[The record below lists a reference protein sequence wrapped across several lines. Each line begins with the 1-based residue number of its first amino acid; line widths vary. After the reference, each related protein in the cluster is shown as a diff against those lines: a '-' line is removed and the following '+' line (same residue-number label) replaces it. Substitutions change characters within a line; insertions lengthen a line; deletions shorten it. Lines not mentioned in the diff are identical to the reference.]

1 MGEKVLDMKDG
12 GAFVQE
18 AADPIMSPAVTT
30 PGDFTAQFPTPLD
43 QTEIIAM
50 CEEVS
55 LLQTLPEQM
64 TGLKSYSW
72 RELNELEFAS
82 GCQYIG
88 FADGTCPEEYV
99 HDGDNMSVDLK
110 NIGAK
115 KSLTI
120 SDIMHSVASIGAG
133 YGINRLVGGT
143 PSSEGLPGGAQSPTF
158 LQETIAD
165 LKAKEVRLGMTL
177 VMNGWDRLLAQGDV
191 TNNALEFDGIAN
203 WDTRSGCTF
212 HTNTVGASGT
222 FSAAEFDRWL
232 MESCAHPTHLFG
244 HPSAMQEL
252 LNAYFTL
259 GAGAYSPQQ
268 FINIPNG
275 TRITPGFNFAGFVNT
290 SIGRLTVVSDSN
302 FARTTQGSRFVAHIY
317 ALRMTHNGEP
327 LVYRLTQIPL
337 ALKDLVPGCTAIS
350 FEIWS
355 KTALVIK
362 NCCAHGD
369 YTGYFTG
376 SIATTCPVIGS
387 CSEQNT
393 IVGNPGRD

>member
-1 MGEKVLDMKDG
+1 MGEKVLDMEKEG
-12 GAFVQE
+12 KQAFETE
-18 AADPIMSPAVTT
+18 AMVDPVVTNIAT
-30 PGDFTAQFPTPLD
+30 PGDFAAQFPTPLD

-55 LLQTLPEQM
+55 LLQTLPEQR

-72 RELNELEFAS
+72 RELDKLQFSS

-88 FADGTCPEEYV
+88 FADGDCPEEYT

-110 NIGAK
+110 NLGAK

-133 YGINRLVGGT
+133 YGINRLVGGA
-143 PSSEGLPGGAQSPTF
+143 PSGEGTPGGYDSPTF
-158 LQETIAD
+158 VQEAIAD
-165 LKAKEVRLGMTL
+165 LKEKEVRLGMTL
-177 VMNGWDRLLAQGDV
+177 VLNGWDRLLAEGDV

-203 WDTRSGCTF
+203 WGTRAGCTF
-212 HTNTVGASGT
+212 HTNTIGTSGT

-232 MESCAHPTHLFG
+232 MASCAKPTHIFG
-244 HPSAMQEL
+244 HPAAIQEMMS
-252 LNAYFTL
+252 AYFAL

-268 FINIPNG
+268 VINLPNG
-275 TRITPGFNFAGFVNT
+275 TRVVPGFNFAGFVNT
-290 SIGRLTVVSDSN
+290 AIGRLVVVGDSN
-302 FARTTQGSRFVAHIY
+302 FHRNTEGTRFDAHLY
-317 ALRMTHNGEP
+317 AMRMTHNGEP

-337 ALKDLVPGCTAIS
+337 ALKDLTPGCTAIS
-350 FEIWS
+350 FEIWT

-362 NCCAHGD
+362 HCCAHGD

-387 CSEQNT
+387 CSAQNT
-393 IVGNPGRD
+393 IVGNP